1 VQAAY
6 AREDLGADSAVV
18 IDDGDPYGKTLAD
31 AFIPAF
37 EAAGGTVLA
46 HERVSRGTA
55 DFDTFARQVITGDP
69 DLVVFEGLDPE
80 GALLLRD
87 LREAGFEGDFVGP
100 DSLFN
105 ARDFIGT
112 GGAATEGAVLTAGP
126 VPDLAFTDRFNA
138 RFGRIPSTSFVLQ
151 AYDATRV
158 LLEAI
163 EEAAEEDSGGALT
176 IDRHAL
182 AEALR
187 SQSHSGLT
195 GTIQFDERGDRS
207 GMAPREAG
215 ISIYRVNNAAFEQ
228 VE

>member
-1 VQAAY
+1 
-6 AREDLGADSAVV
+6 
-18 IDDGDPYGKTLAD
+18 
-31 AFIPAF
+31 
-37 EAAGGTVLA
+37 
-46 HERVSRGTA
+46 
-55 DFDTFARQVITGDP
+55 
-69 DLVVFEGLDPE
+69 
-80 GALLLRD
+80 
-87 LREAGFEGDFVGP
+87 
-100 DSLFN
+100 
-105 ARDFIGT
+105 
-112 GGAATEGAVLTAGP
+112 

>member
-1 VQAAY
+1 M
-6 AREDLGADSAVV
+6 V

-37 EAAGGTVLA
+37 EEAGGTVLA
-46 HERVSRGTA
+46 HERVARGTA

-69 DLVVFEGLDPE
+69 DIVVFEGLDPE

-112 GGAATEGAVLTAGP
+112 GGTATEGAVLTAGP
-126 VPDLAFTDRFNA
+126 VPDQAFTDRFNA

-151 AYDATRV
+151 AYDSTRA
-158 LLEAI
+158 LLEAV
-163 EEAAEEDSGGALT
+163 EEAAEEDSGERCGST
-176 IDRHAL
+176 
-182 AEALR
+182 ALR
-187 SQSHSGLT
+187 LPQPCVRRATQGLQ
-195 GTIQFDERGDRS
+195 GRS
-207 GMAPREAG
+207 SSTSAAIAPVWRRARQG
-215 ISIYRVNNAAFEQ
+215 CRSIA
-228 VE
+228 